1 MKMCE
6 AKAIVIED
14 GKEEIVM
21 EDVVFLYFKD
31 GKPVLKNLLGE
42 EMVFEDYEVD
52 SVDFIHHTIHLR
64 LR

>member
-1 MKMCE
+1 MCE